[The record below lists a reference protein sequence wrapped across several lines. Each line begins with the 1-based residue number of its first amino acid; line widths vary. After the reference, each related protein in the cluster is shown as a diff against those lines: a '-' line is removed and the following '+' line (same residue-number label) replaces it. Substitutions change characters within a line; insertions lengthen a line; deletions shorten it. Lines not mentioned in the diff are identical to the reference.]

1 MCFPHSSFP
10 IFVTSTFILSPTVSI
25 FFLECIVCT
34 TKRFDSTFLPYIAY
48 LFLMQKKTFFSSKVS
63 QKKCGVNAVVLPPQN
78 HLRRRRC
85 HRGKRKLL
93 QQQLLPQAG
102 RAFFNLCISLHR
114 LPPPNLRGGGKDIA
128 DSLQPPPPPP
138 PLLYLTQQ
146 QPTHRHRSGW
156 RRNEPAMKEG
166 GIRQVFF

>member
-1 MCFPHSSFP
+1 MERGAGAHVFPAQFLS
-10 IFVTSTFILSPTVSI
+10 IFVTSAFILFPTVSI
-25 FFLECIVCT
+25 FFPGMHCVHGKNSRKKILLYASSLHCT
-34 TKRFDSTFLPYIAY
+34 SVFDA
-48 LFLMQKKTFFSSKVS
+48 KKPFSPSKVS

-114 LPPPNLRGGGKDIA
+114 LPPPTWGEEGK
-128 DSLQPPPPPP
+128 
-138 PLLYLTQQ
+138 T
-146 QPTHRHRSGW
+146 
-156 RRNEPAMKEG
+156 
-166 GIRQVFF
+166 